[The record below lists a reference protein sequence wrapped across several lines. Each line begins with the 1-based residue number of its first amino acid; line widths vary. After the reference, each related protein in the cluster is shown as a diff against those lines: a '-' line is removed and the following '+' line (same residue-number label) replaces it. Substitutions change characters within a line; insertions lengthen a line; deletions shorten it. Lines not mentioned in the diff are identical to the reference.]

1 MTTVQGGSE
10 RILCVDDE
18 RDVRLVVARTLELA
32 GFAVTSVESASEALA
47 RIRSEGLPDLAI
59 VDLVMPEHDGFW
71 LCRELQ
77 TFCDLPVVL
86 LTSVS
91 DEPTTVRAIEQV
103 AEDYIVK
110 PFRPSELVA
119 RVRRVLMR
127 VPPATRGSGLW
138 NEIDRRL
145 EVDFPG
151 RRLRLDGVES
161 EITPTEARILYI
173 LWRNLG
179 RTIETA
185 ALLRRVWP
193 SEEVF
198 EDTLR
203 VHVHRLR
210 KKLEADPEKPALLQT
225 DRGRG
230 YRLGAER

>member
-1 MTTVQGGSE
+1 MAVQGELE

-18 RDVRLVVARTLELA
+18 RDVRIVVARTLELA
-32 GFAVTSVESASEALA
+32 GFAVTSVESSKEALA

-59 VDLVMPEHDGFW
+59 IDLVMPDHDGFW

-91 DEPTTVRAIEQV
+91 DEPTTARAIEEV

-119 RVRRVLMR
+119 RVRRILKR
-127 VPPATRGSGLW
+127 VPPAARSSGLW
-138 NEIDRRL
+138 SEIDSRL
-145 EVDFPG
+145 QVDFPG
-151 RRLRLDGVES
+151 RTLRIAGVES
-161 EITPTEARILYI
+161 EITPTEARILYL

-179 RTIETA
+179 RTVETGV
-185 ALLRRVWP
+185 LLRRVWP
-193 SEEVF
+193 REEVF

-210 KKLEADPEKPALLQT
+210 KKLEVDPEKPALLRT

-230 YRLGAER
+230 YRLGGEG

>member
-1 MTTVQGGSE
+1 MAVQGGPE

-18 RDVRLVVARTLELA
+18 RDVRIVVARTLELA
-32 GFAVTSVESASEALA
+32 GFAVTSVESAKEALA

-59 VDLVMPEHDGFW
+59 IDLVMPEQDGFW

-91 DEPTTVRAIEQV
+91 DEPTTVRAIEEV

-119 RVRRVLMR
+119 RVRRILKR
-127 VPPATRGSGLW
+127 VPPAARSSGLW
-138 NEIDRRL
+138 SEIDSRL
-145 EVDFPG
+145 QVDFPG
-151 RRLRLDGVES
+151 RTLRIAGVES
-161 EITPTEARILYI
+161 EITPTEARILYL

-179 RTIETA
+179 RTVETG

-193 SEEVF
+193 REEVF

-210 KKLEADPEKPALLQT
+210 KKLEADPEKPALLRT

-230 YRLGAER
+230 YRLGGEG